1 MKVAYLFS
9 GQGSQYVG
17 MQEIF
22 KNHSSYSKK
31 YLKLSEEILGYDI
44 SKIIKDGPIEK
55 LNNTKYT
62 QPAIFVISA
71 IAFNIYKKE
80 FGLPHCCAGHSLG
93 EITALYSSEVL
104 SFSDSLNLIQKRAE
118 NMNKAG
124 KLNPGKMLAIIKP
137 QNNHIDRIIENIPE
151 IAIANINSEKQIIL
165 SGNLDSIE
173 NTIKFCKSEKIKAI
187 PLPVSGA
194 FHSSLMSPAS
204 DALLKTINEL
214 NFKDAIIPIYQNYTA
229 KKTQD
234 KVLIKDNLIKQITS
248 VVKWEQT
255 IKNMI
260 NDKISFFIEL
270 GPRKVLTNLN
280 RTINKNIKCISF
292 EEFIYE
298 KQI

>member
-44 SKIIKDGPIEK
+44 SKIIEDGPVEK

-93 EITALYSSEVL
+93 EITALYSSAVL

-118 NMNKAG
+118 SMNKAG
-124 KLNPGKMLAIIKP
+124 ELNPGKMLAIISP

-151 IAIANINSEKQIIL
+151 IGIANINSEKQIIL
-165 SGNLDSIE
+165 SGNLDSIK

-214 NFKDAIIPIYQNYTA
+214 NFKDAIMPIYQNYTA

-234 KVLIKDNLIKQITS
+234 KALIKDNLIKQITS
-248 VVKWEQT
+248 AVKWEQT

-260 NDKISFFIEL
+260 NDKVSFFVEL
-270 GPRKVLTNLN
+270 GPKKVLTNLN
-280 RTINKNIKCISF
+280 RTINKNIECISF